1 MTTRIPP
8 ALLAAMLVLPSGAAE
23 LGAVAVDRSTI
34 AFVAHQMNVPVEGR
48 FGRFTVQLSFDPAKA
63 GRREGERGHRAREY
77 RRRQG
82 RSQRHRGRQGLARR
96 QGVSAGAFRLQ
107 RLQAA
112 GGNRY
117 EAQRQAHHQ
126 GSHAGHQ
133 APFTFTP
140 HAAGGAFDGAFALKR
155 ADFAIG
161 EGMWADFGTVANE
174 IQIQFHMAA
183 SARRSRFFPTF
194 ESTPHQELYQ

>member
-48 FGRFTVQLSFDPAKA
+48 FGRFTVQLSFDPARPDAAKA
-63 GRREGERGHRAREY
+63 SVDIELASIDAGSDDANDTVVGRDW
-77 RRRQG
+77 
-82 RSQRHRGRQGLARR
+82 LAVKDFP
-96 QGVSAGAFRLQ
+96 QAHFVSSAFR
-107 RLQAA
+107 ASGA
-112 GGNRY
+112 NRY
-117 EAQRQAHHQ
+117 EVS
-126 GSHAGHQ
+126 GKLSIKGHTHDVT

-140 HAAGGAFDGAFALKR
+140 QGNGGAIDGTLALKR

-161 EGMWADFGTVANE
+161 EGSWSDFGTVANE
-174 IQIQFHMAA
+174 IQVRFHIVAG
-183 SARRSRFFPTF
+183 AR
-194 ESTPHQELYQ
+194 